1 MVYNKTDNYSDQLIQ
16 NGGFVMNFDFQ
27 AYVDSINGMAGIY
40 SFDVFPDGSYS
51 EIRLMSALQSAMY
64 MPQENMIYGI

>member
-1 MVYNKTDNYSDQLIQ
+1 
-16 NGGFVMNFDFQ
+16 MNFDFQ

-51 EIRLMSALQSAMY
+51 EIRLMSALQSDLY